1 MLEKLK
7 AWARKLK
14 LDLKALQIA
23 LAENL
28 VPWHVKLLIIFT
40 LGYAFSPIDLIPD
53 FIPVI
58 GLLDDL
64 LILPLLIYLII
75 RLTPKKTMDYCRKE
89 AEIRPPKRKTNLV
102 AGILIVTLW
111 LVIIGWLLYQF
122 FPEKF
127 SFI

>member
-75 RLTPKKTMDYCRKE
+75 RQIPKKIMDYCRKE
-89 AEIRPPKRKTNLV
+89 AEIRPPKKRSNWL
-102 AGILIVTLW
+102 AGMIVVVLW
-111 LVIIGWLLYQF
+111 LVVSAWVLFQF
-122 FPEKF
+122 FPGLF
-127 SFI
+127 SFQ

>member
-1 MLEKLK
+1 MIKKIK
-7 AWARKLK
+7 AWAKKLK

-64 LILPLLIYLII
+64 VILPLLIYLII
-75 RLTPKKTMDYCRKE
+75 RLIPKKTMDYCRKE
-89 AEIRPPKRKTNLV
+89 AEVRLPKKQKNWV
-102 AGILIVTLW
+102 AGMVIIILW
-111 LVIIGWLLYQF
+111 LVIIGWILFQF

-127 SFI
+127 SFN

>member
-1 MLEKLK
+1 MIKKIK
-7 AWARKLK
+7 AWAKKLK

-64 LILPLLIYLII
+64 VILPLLIYLII
-75 RLTPKKTMDYCRKE
+75 RLIPKKTMDYCRKE
-89 AEIRPPKRKTNLV
+89 AEVRLPKKQKNWV
-102 AGILIVTLW
+102 AGMVIIILW
-111 LVIIGWLLYQF
+111 LVIIGWILFQF
-122 FPEKF
+122 FPEKY
-127 SFI
+127 SFN

>member
-1 MLEKLK
+1 MFEKLK
-7 AWARKLK
+7 AWAKKLK

-64 LILPLLIYLII
+64 VILPLLIYLII
-75 RLTPKKTMDYCRKE
+75 RLIPKKTMDYCRKE
-89 AEIRPPKRKTNLV
+89 AEVRLPKKQKNWV
-102 AGILIVTLW
+102 AGMVIIILW
-111 LVIIGWLLYQF
+111 LVIIGWILFQF

-127 SFI
+127 SFN